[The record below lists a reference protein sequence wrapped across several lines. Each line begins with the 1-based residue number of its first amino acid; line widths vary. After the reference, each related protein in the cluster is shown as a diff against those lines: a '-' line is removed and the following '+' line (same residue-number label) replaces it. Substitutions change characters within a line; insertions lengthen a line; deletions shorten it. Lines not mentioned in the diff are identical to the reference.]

1 MNQATSKLKP
11 VSRRLGRIAAA
22 TALLVVGA
30 SLGACGQAAS
40 APTSNPTTK
49 TLGAA
54 AGTASVAEWKVDVP
68 ATVTAGSVSYVI
80 KNDGTVPHELLV
92 FKADLAASAYPLS
105 PDGNINE
112 EDAAITKL
120 SDGDNLDPGAS
131 QTRTID
137 LTQKGTYLFVCNLPG
152 HFKSGMFKV
161 VTVS

>member
-1 MNQATSKLKP
+1 MNQSASKPRSL
-11 VSRRLGRIAAA
+11 SRRLGRIAAA

-40 APTSNPTTK
+40 TPTSNPTTR
-49 TLGAA
+49 TRGAA
-54 AGTASVAEWKVDVP
+54 AGTATVAEWKVDVP
-68 ATVTAGSVSYVI
+68 ATVTPGSVSYAI
-80 KNDGTVPHELLV
+80 KNGGTVPHELLV
-92 FKADLAASAYPLS
+92 FKADLAPSAYPLT

-112 EDAAITKL
+112 EDSSISKV

-137 LTQKGTYLFVCNLPG
+137 LTQKGTYLFVCNLSG
-152 HFKSGMFKV
+152 HFKSGMFKT